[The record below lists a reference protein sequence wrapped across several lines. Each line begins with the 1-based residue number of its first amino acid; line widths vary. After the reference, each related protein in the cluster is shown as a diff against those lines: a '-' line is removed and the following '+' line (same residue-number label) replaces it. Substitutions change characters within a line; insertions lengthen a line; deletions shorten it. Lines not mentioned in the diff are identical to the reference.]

1 MVINGILQDFPC
13 LLCVDKTTHG
23 SNSTI
28 IGELNEYR
36 TKSGDF
42 WVLRGWCEVD
52 MTELIRVVDFL
63 IGVVVG
69 LFLCVIVYH
78 FKKQ

>member
-1 MVINGILQDFPC
+1 
-13 LLCVDKTTHG
+13 
-23 SNSTI
+23 
-28 IGELNEYR
+28 
-36 TKSGDF
+36 
-42 WVLRGWCEVD
+42 

-63 IGVVVG
+63 TGVVVG

>member
-1 MVINGILQDFPC
+1 MVSSNFQVFSS
-13 LLCVDKTTHG
+13 KTTHG
-23 SNSTI
+23 SYSTI
-28 IGELNEYR
+28 IGEFTEYR
-36 TKSGDF
+36 TKIGEF

-63 IGVVVG
+63 TGVVVG
-69 LFLCVIVYH
+69 LFLCVIVYR